1 MANSIQNAEPTLAS
15 LLDLFKGNVMMEMN
29 CHQVG
34 EIVSFDSSTQTAEV
48 RIKMLK
54 MQNGVI
60 KDFPIL
66 IDCPCVVLGGGE
78 GRVTFPIKQ
87 GDSCLVL
94 FNDRDIDNWYAGGQ
108 KMLPRTERKHS
119 FSDAIALVGVRN
131 LQNKITDY
139 FTDGVELKYGNSSI
153 KLKDGY
159 IDIKGNVNIV
169 QNTIDDNSLHSY
181 IISSS
186 NDADGWCR
194 VYSDGWCEQGG
205 YSTSAQ
211 VIFKKEMASANYTLL
226 TTSYRGGQPYVT
238 AFSTTGFTK
247 ALDSNETFW
256 WEVKG
261 FIK

>member
-48 RIKMLK
+48 QIKMFK

-119 FSDAIALVGVRN
+119 FSDAIALVGIHN
-131 LQNKITDY
+131 KQNQINDY
-139 FTDGVELKYGNSSI
+139 LNNGTELKYGNSTI
-153 KLKDGY
+153 KLQDNK
-159 IDIKGNVNIV
+159 V
-169 QNTIDDNSLHSY
+169 TITNGTSSIELSSGTITVTGTSL
-181 IISSS
+181 
-186 NDADGWCR
+186 
-194 VYSDGWCEQGG
+194 V
-205 YSTSAQ
+205 
-211 VIFKKEMASANYTLL
+211 
-226 TTSYRGGQPYVT
+226 VT
-238 AFSTTGFTK
+238 APTVAFSGAVSVGGTLTVQGT
-247 ALDSNETFW
+247 DVGPSHVHSGVSRGNSNTDG
-256 WEVKG
+256 VVQ
-261 FIK
+261 